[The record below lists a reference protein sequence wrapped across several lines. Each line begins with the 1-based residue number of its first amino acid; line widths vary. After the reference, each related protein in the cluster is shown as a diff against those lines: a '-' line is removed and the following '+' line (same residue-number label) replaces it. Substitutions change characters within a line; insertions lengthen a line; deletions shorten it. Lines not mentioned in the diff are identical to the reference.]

1 MGRNFYYNNIFVSY
15 HRSLVILLHF
25 YFRILIFL
33 YMSLYDNFKVL
44 VATRRPIG
52 GHFIH
57 YHDDGTGRDNY
68 IANNNGGLNSS
79 MI

>member
-1 MGRNFYYNNIFVSY
+1 
-15 HRSLVILLHF
+15 
-25 YFRILIFL
+25 
-33 YMSLYDNFKVL
+33 MSLYDNFKVL

-52 GHFIH
+52 GHFVH

-79 MI
+79 MIKKQPKK